1 MEFPRAERLESQSLL
16 PQAEERSQGTSFLG
30 TCFNGL
36 NALTVEIAAKNVV
49 ADLNK
54 GEKSDGDNYDI
65 WRRKIQYLLD
75 EQEVLETLD
84 QKDRCARFT
93 MLSSMHNDLI
103 GEFEQYQTA
112 HEMWQALRNK
122 YGVTTLSKL
131 RELNLKFNTYKKK
144 PNHSMKQHLRT
155 MSTLIRE
162 LSAAGVALTNE
173 QQVQAVIS
181 SLPDSWE
188 HMKANMTHNERVRTF
203 EDIARHLEL
212 EDERLKAAKPATDG
226 VANVA
231 ESNSRKA
238 SGPKRKWTG
247 KFVGK
252 RDADEPAPKRART
265 TKRHRGKRGGKKDKA
280 KMACY
285 NCGKQ
290 GHFARDCT
298 EPKKKVFSKSMSCS
312 DCFVTYDNSVAHPF
326 PMWTVDSGATD
337 HLARTR
343 VGFVEF
349 RRIPAG
355 SRSMKMG
362 NDSSVNVLGIDTYK
376 LEMRGGRTLLLH
388 DVLYAPEIRRNLFSV
403 ITMLGLGF
411 RFAFEGNKVDIFLGT
426 TYYGCGFVQN
436 GLMVLDLDYS
446 SYNKVDDSISLV
458 VTHNDVC
465 NDSVEWHARLGHIGQ
480 DRMNRLAREGLLGPL
495 AKVSLPTCEHC
506 LAGKATRKPFGK
518 AKRASIPLQLI
529 HSDVCGPM
537 NVRARHGA
545 NYFITFIDDFT
556 RFGHVYLISHKS
568 EALNCFRRY
577 VALVENQ
584 LGQSIKALRT
594 NRGRESMMAQANL
607 PISYWGDAL
616 LTAAYVLNRVQS
628 KSVSS
633 TLYELWTGEK
643 PDLGEHGDG
652 TVTEIESRDVD
663 FLEKD
668 FPRRREIEKEI
679 DLYEKEDQDMEA
691 PSSPIENEGAIP
703 QTLGDNGGDLP
714 SNSSMPVDED
724 SQAQLRRS
732 KRGGVPRRR
741 FEVEGEA
748 FMIAPQDEAEPKTFK
763 EALSSPVVQE
773 WTNAMNDEMESMKTN
788 HVWDLVDLPPGRK
801 TIGNKWVLKVKRMA
815 DGSIERYKARL
826 VAKGYTQQEGVDY
839 EETFSPVVRFASIR
853 LILAIV
859 ANFDLELYQMDVKT
873 AFLNGELDEEIYMD
887 QPEGFVAKGQER
899 KVCKLKRSIYGL
911 KQSSRQWYLRF
922 HQAIIQNGF
931 EMIEEDHCVYV
942 KRSKGSFVILSLY
955 VDDILLAGNDMEMIV
970 TTKKW
975 LSSNFEM
982 KDMGEANYVL
992 GVKILRDRSKR
1003 LLGETLSLQLT
1014 PKTSDEQKQMARVP
1028 YSSSVGSLMYAMM
1041 CTRPDISFAVGLVSR
1056 FQSNP
1061 GLAHWKAVN
1070 RILRYLKGTADYM
1083 LCYRGSNL
1091 NLIGYTDADWGGD
1104 LDERKSTSGYAFL
1117 LNGGAI
1123 TWSSKKQSCIALSTM
1138 EAEFIAC
1145 SAAVQEAVWLKRF
1158 LGSLGVPSAVD
1169 PMTIHCDSMAAIAYT
1184 KDPKYHGRTKHID
1197 MRNNYIRDLI
1207 AQKEVILKHIS
1218 TSHMVVDP
1226 LTKPIPRDA
1235 YVTHEVEEWI
1245 PASLPCESYEGLE
1258 KPYIVPLVTFDYVIR
1273 RGMDVCYFGIL
1284 STSYALAQGGWLGL
1298 LLLFLVALVCWYTG
1312 LLLRRCMDIHP
1323 LIKTYPDI
1331 AQHAFGYKG
1340 RVIISVLIFDELYLV
1355 AVEFLILEGDNL
1367 KKMFP
1372 NMGYITIAGLKI
1384 GARQAFVVLTSL
1396 VVLPTTWLKSLGLL
1410 AYVSAGGV
1418 LASLILVG
1426 CIFWVGAVDGVG
1438 FHENGVLHNWTR
1450 MPTAISIFTFC
1461 YCSHTVFPTLCGSMK
1476 DKRQFSKVIRK

>member
-1 MEFPRAERLESQSLL
+1 MEVNREDGRTQNRLRPLACSRNILHRVHGSASWSQGDTKVLAVVYEPKAGTIKNENPEKACIEVIWKPKTGQIVWPMSTVNLVGRTPGACDCGVFVACTTPGVKSWIAGQIIVILSCEMLL
-16 PQAEERSQGTSFLG
+16 SSAINAACVALVDAGIPMKHLAVAICCCVAKSGYVILDPTKPEERQKSTTSIEDQEHL
-30 TCFNGL
+30 
-36 NALTVEIAAKNVV
+36 EMAAKNVV

-54 GEKSDGDNYDI
+54 GEKLDGDNYDI
-65 WRRKIQYLLD
+65 WRRKIHYLLD

-84 QKDRCARFT
+84 QVMAEPEEGNTAQHRRDLAAYQEWRKKDRCARFT

-103 GEFEQYQTA
+103 GSGCDF
-112 HEMWQALRNK
+112 
-122 YGVTTLSKL
+122 
-131 RELNLKFNTYKKK
+131 
-144 PNHSMKQHLRT
+144 
-155 MSTLIRE
+155 
-162 LSAAGVALTNE
+162 
-173 QQVQAVIS
+173 
-181 SLPDSWE
+181 LPSDSWE
-188 HMKANMTHNERVRTF
+188 HMKANMTHNDSVRTF

-265 TKRHRGKRGGKKDKA
+265 TKRHKGKRGGKKDKA

-362 NDSSVNVLGIDTYK
+362 NDSSVNVLGIGTYK

-426 TYYGCGFVQN
+426 TYYGCSFVQN

-458 VTHNDVC
+458 VTHDDVC

-480 DRMNRLAREGLLGPL
+480 DRMNRLVREGLLGPL

-545 NYFITFIDDFT
+545 NYFIIFIDDFT

-568 EALNCFRRY
+568 EALNCFRLY

-584 LGQSIKALRT
+584 LGQSIKVLRT
-594 NRGRESMMAQANL
+594 DRGREYLSEKFKELCDEKGILRQLTILGTPQQNGVAERRNRTLLDMVRSMMAQANL

-616 LTAAYVLNRVQS
+616 LTATYVLNSVPS

-633 TLYELWTGEK
+633 TPYELWTGEK
-643 PDLGEHGDG
+643 PDLGNLRPWGSAAYVHTTSHKDGKLGPRGKKCIFIRYSEHSKGYVFIGEHGDG

-668 FPRRREIEKEI
+668 FPRRGEVEKEI
-679 DLYEKEDQDMEA
+679 DLYEKEDPDMEA

-714 SNSSMPVDED
+714 SSSSMPIDED

-763 EALSSPVVQE
+763 EALSSP
-773 WTNAMNDEMESMKTN
+773 
-788 HVWDLVDLPPGRK
+788 
-801 TIGNKWVLKVKRMA
+801 
-815 DGSIERYKARL
+815 
-826 VAKGYTQQEGVDY
+826 
-839 EETFSPVVRFASIR
+839 
-853 LILAIV
+853 
-859 ANFDLELYQMDVKT
+859 
-873 AFLNGELDEEIYMD
+873 
-887 QPEGFVAKGQER
+887 
-899 KVCKLKRSIYGL
+899 
-911 KQSSRQWYLRF
+911 
-922 HQAIIQNGF
+922 
-931 EMIEEDHCVYV
+931 
-942 KRSKGSFVILSLY
+942 
-955 VDDILLAGNDMEMIV
+955 
-970 TTKKW
+970 
-975 LSSNFEM
+975 
-982 KDMGEANYVL
+982 
-992 GVKILRDRSKR
+992 
-1003 LLGETLSLQLT
+1003 
-1014 PKTSDEQKQMARVP
+1014 
-1028 YSSSVGSLMYAMM
+1028 
-1041 CTRPDISFAVGLVSR
+1041 AV
-1056 FQSNP
+1056 
-1061 GLAHWKAVN
+1061 
-1070 RILRYLKGTADYM
+1070 
-1083 LCYRGSNL
+1083 
-1091 NLIGYTDADWGGD
+1091 
-1104 LDERKSTSGYAFL
+1104 
-1117 LNGGAI
+1117 
-1123 TWSSKKQSCIALSTM
+1123 
-1138 EAEFIAC
+1138 
-1145 SAAVQEAVWLKRF
+1145 
-1158 LGSLGVPSAVD
+1158 
-1169 PMTIHCDSMAAIAYT
+1169 
-1184 KDPKYHGRTKHID
+1184 
-1197 MRNNYIRDLI
+1197 
-1207 AQKEVILKHIS
+1207 
-1218 TSHMVVDP
+1218 
-1226 LTKPIPRDA
+1226 
-1235 YVTHEVEEWI
+1235 
-1245 PASLPCESYEGLE
+1245 
-1258 KPYIVPLVTFDYVIR
+1258 
-1273 RGMDVCYFGIL
+1273 
-1284 STSYALAQGGWLGL
+1284 
-1298 LLLFLVALVCWYTG
+1298 
-1312 LLLRRCMDIHP
+1312 
-1323 LIKTYPDI
+1323 
-1331 AQHAFGYKG
+1331 
-1340 RVIISVLIFDELYLV
+1340 
-1355 AVEFLILEGDNL
+1355 
-1367 KKMFP
+1367 
-1372 NMGYITIAGLKI
+1372 
-1384 GARQAFVVLTSL
+1384 
-1396 VVLPTTWLKSLGLL
+1396 
-1410 AYVSAGGV
+1410 
-1418 LASLILVG
+1418 
-1426 CIFWVGAVDGVG
+1426 
-1438 FHENGVLHNWTR
+1438 
-1450 MPTAISIFTFC
+1450 
-1461 YCSHTVFPTLCGSMK
+1461 
-1476 DKRQFSKVIRK
+1476 